1 MSLDEKVL
9 RLDELRNRLSNL
21 VFGSKAWEDVQQ
33 EIYLLQSK

>member
-9 RLDELRNRLSNL
+9 RLDELRNRLSKL